1 MMTECVSK
9 KFQLDLLTSLTFFFL
24 VFGILCSNVKAE
36 NATSTDTLK
45 GPGRSLQHT
54 LGRAPVFATENT
66 VDAVKWMAKRRQF
79 TINGVPYGVT
89 GLPFI
94 FYNPN
99 TGWNSGA
106 RIHWADYRRRPYR
119 YKLTLHS
126 QRSTEGKRKHI
137 FRLKVPRISGTG
149 FGIRLR
155 ASTERNL
162 QTRYYGL
169 GNNSEFKS
177 EWIDPKSNAFKSKT
191 YYFYELKE
199 DPKLTIN
206 FLRHIHG
213 PLTLSM
219 GFGLENTKISSPG
232 PQSFLAE
239 QGAPD
244 GVKDGFT
251 GFVGLALEWDSRDDE
266 VLPISGAFHEWSYEN
281 SRNSIVG
288 LFFDEIDFRRYT
300 ATHMFFISPSSQY
313 TSFAFRGVFEALT
326 GEVPLYAYGEIGGGQ
341 RVKGLGGSH
350 TLRGFD
356 TQRFT
361 DDIRF
366 FSNVEVRQFLFDRD
380 WFGQF
385 IELFGALYCDFGR
398 VWADVGDVSLRDMHW
413 SRGAALR
420 LSWDRDLLMRVEVG
434 WSAEQVGVFFDWG
447 NSF

>member
-1 MMTECVSK
+1 MRIESVSNNVR
-9 KFQLDLLTSLTFFFL
+9 FDLGTLL
-24 VFGILCSNVKAE
+24 VFGSFVLVLFYSIASAE
-36 NATSTDTLK
+36 ISVSVDTLEES
-45 GPGRSLQHT
+45 GRSIPQT
-54 LGRAPVFATENT
+54 IGRAPVIATEGT

-126 QRSTEGKRKHI
+126 QRSTEGKRKHV

-155 ASTERNL
+155 ASAERNL

-169 GNNSEFKS
+169 GNYSEFRSDWVDPNSDTFKS
-177 EWIDPKSNAFKSKT
+177 ED

-199 DPKLTIN
+199 DPRLIIN

-213 PLTLSM
+213 PFTLSL
-219 GFGLENTKISSPG
+219 GFGLENTKVNSSSSE
-232 PQSFLAE
+232 SFLVE
-239 QGAPD
+239 QGTPD

-251 GFVGLALEWDSRDDE
+251 GFVSIAMEWDSRDDE
-266 VLPISGAFHEWSYEN
+266 ILPSGGSFHEWSYEN
-281 SRNSIVG
+281 SRNSVVG

-300 ATHMFFISPSSQY
+300 ATHAFFISPYSER
-313 TSFAFRGVFEALT
+313 TTFAIRGIFEALA

-350 TLRGFD
+350 SLRGFD

-361 DDIRF
+361 DDVRF
-366 FSNVEVRQFLFDRD
+366 FSNIEVRQFLLDQD
-380 WFGQF
+380 WFGQY
-385 IELFGALYCDFGR
+385 IELFGAAYCDFGR
-398 VWADVGDVSLRDMHW
+398 VWPDVGDVSLGGMHW

-420 LSWDRDLLMRVEVG
+420 LSWDRDLLMRVALG
-434 WSAEQVGVFFDWG
+434 WSAEQIGIFFDWG

>member
-1 MMTECVSK
+1 MRISLVSNVTR
-9 KFQLDLLTSLTFFFL
+9 LDLGFILAGCFSLFVVL
-24 VFGILCSNVKAE
+24 GSGVKAD
-36 NATSTDTLK
+36 APAVSDTVEQS
-45 GPGRSLQHT
+45 GRSLPQA
-54 LGRAPVFATENT
+54 LGRAPVLAGEGT

-79 TINGVPYGVT
+79 TINGIPYGVT

-119 YKLTLHS
+119 YKLTFHS
-126 QRSTEGKRKHI
+126 QSSTEGKRKHI
-137 FRLKVPRISGTG
+137 FRLRVPRISGTG

-169 GNNSEFKS
+169 GNNSQFRSDWINPKSDTFKS
-177 EWIDPKSNAFKSKT
+177 EY

-199 DPKLTIN
+199 DPKLIIN
-206 FLRHIHG
+206 FLRHIYG
-213 PLTLSM
+213 PFTLSL

-232 PQSFLAE
+232 SKSFLVD
-239 QGAPD
+239 QGTPD

-251 GFVGLALEWDSRDDE
+251 GFISIAMERDSRDDE
-266 VLPISGAFHEWSYEN
+266 VLPSSGSFHEWSYEN

-300 ATHMFFISPSSQY
+300 ATHAFFSNRYSDN
-313 TSFAFRGVFEALT
+313 TTFAIRGVFEALT
-326 GEVPLYAYGEIGGGQ
+326 GEVPLYAYGEIGGSQ

-350 TLRGFD
+350 SLRGFD

-361 DDIRF
+361 DDVRF
-366 FSNVEVRQFLFDRD
+366 FSNVEVRQFLYDQN
-380 WFGQF
+380 WFGQYL
-385 IELFGALYCDFGR
+385 ELFGAIYCDFGR
-398 VWADVGDVSLRDMHW
+398 VWPDVGDISLEGMHW

-420 LSWDRDLLMRVEVG
+420 LSWDRDLLMRVALG
-434 WSAEQVGVFFDWG
+434 WSAEQVGIFFDWG

>member
-1 MMTECVSK
+1 MDRLVLVLFYSTVS
-9 KFQLDLLTSLTFFFL
+9 
-24 VFGILCSNVKAE
+24 AE
-36 NATSTDTLK
+36 ISVSVDTLEES
-45 GPGRSLQHT
+45 GRSIPQA
-54 LGRAPVFATENT
+54 LGRAPVLATEGT

-244 GVKDGFT
+244 GEAADQFGLT
-251 GFVGLALEWDSRDDE
+251 PELGRIFVELSNSNTSNSNLTVVQLFEFVSRF
-266 VLPISGAFHEWSYEN
+266 SS
-281 SRNSIVG
+281 
-288 LFFDEIDFRRYT
+288 DF
-300 ATHMFFISPSSQY
+300 
-313 TSFAFRGVFEALT
+313 
-326 GEVPLYAYGEIGGGQ
+326 
-341 RVKGLGGSH
+341 GSWH
-350 TLRGFD
+350 TL
-356 TQRFT
+356 
-361 DDIRF
+361 
-366 FSNVEVRQFLFDRD
+366 
-380 WFGQF
+380 FG
-385 IELFGALYCDFGR
+385 
-398 VWADVGDVSLRDMHW
+398 
-413 SRGAALR
+413 
-420 LSWDRDLLMRVEVG
+420 DL
-434 WSAEQVGVFFDWG
+434 
-447 NSF
+447 